1 MTTTIIWNNPNKKLP
16 YEGQEILVLKN
27 WSVTSAVYT
36 RGRVQPTSGGRS
48 YSFDFFF
55 VDLWAD
61 VAQIA
66 AEVRELSELPRETAE
81 ILSNNMEVFTCAI
94 RESLSLSA
102 GANL

>member
-1 MTTTIIWNNPNKKLP
+1 MTTTISWHNPNKKLP

-66 AEVRELSELPRETAE
+66 A
-81 ILSNNMEVFTCAI
+81 
-94 RESLSLSA
+94 SA
-102 GANL
+102 YTSKRRWSRMTKMSG